1 MRVAI
6 VGMGRMGEAH
16 ARAWSALGPEVEVAA
31 AVGPGQPR
39 LLASAPG
46 ARTTN
51 DLNDVL
57 SDSSI
62 GIVSICTPTDTHLD
76 LAARALRAGK
86 HVLLEKPLA
95 RSAEDGSRL
104 VQLAERSPGLL
115 MVAHV
120 VRFFPAYVAVRDLA
134 ERGVLGAVRE
144 ARADRLAPEGGRPD
158 WLEDDLRSGGFLV
171 DLAVHDFDQIL
182 LFLGPARR
190 VHAVPAAEGTA
201 EVTIEHEGGGLGR
214 VRSGW
219 HLPASSAFRTLLE
232 VTGDRGRART
242 SGGDATR
249 GGSELEVEVAGAPR
263 RTTVPAGE
271 PYTAQARYFLECVRA
286 GSAPLHGDPAA
297 SLAALRLAL
306 AARTALRSGTPV
318 DLL

>member
-57 SDSSI
+57 SDASI

-134 ERGVLGAVRE
+134 ERGVVGAVRE
-144 ARADRLAPEGGRPD
+144 ARADRLAPVPD
-158 WLEDDLRSGGFLV
+158 VLTE
-171 DLAVHDFDQIL
+171 AVKRAL
-182 LFLGPARR
+182 WGP
-190 VHAVPAAEGTA
+190 
-201 EVTIEHEGGGLGR
+201 
-214 VRSGW
+214 
-219 HLPASSAFRTLLE
+219 
-232 VTGDRGRART
+232 
-242 SGGDATR
+242 
-249 GGSELEVEVAGAPR
+249 
-263 RTTVPAGE
+263 
-271 PYTAQARYFLECVRA
+271 
-286 GSAPLHGDPAA
+286 
-297 SLAALRLAL
+297 
-306 AARTALRSGTPV
+306 
-318 DLL
+318 